1 MENTKQVH
9 QIVNEN
15 HNISKKDGDFFWDT
29 EKEPHA
35 HRREL
40 ILKDHPEV
48 SKLFGIDPMLKF
60 TTVLLVAMQL
70 GLAFSIQFWEGWGI
84 TGVWFWLGFFLSAYL
99 IGATITHALFLAIHE
114 ITHDLAFK
122 TKWHNNVL
130 AYVANLPLVFPYAMG
145 FKTYH
150 DMHHWQQGKEGVD
163 TDIPTYFEAKFFRG
177 FFGKLLWFF
186 FQILFYALRPV
197 MVKTIKFT
205 KWHWF
210 NLIFQI
216 TVMAIFTPL
225 AGWYA
230 LGFLIV
236 SMLFAGS
243 IHPTSGHF
251 ISEHYVY
258 HEGQETYSY
267 YGPLNLVT
275 FNVGYH
281 NEHHDF
287 PRIPG
292 SRLPQLKKL
301 APEYYNNLHS
311 YKSWTGVI
319 LKFLFD
325 KNVTLYSRTKRH

>member
-1 MENTKQVH
+1 MRS
-9 QIVNEN
+9 IVTEY
-15 HNISKKDGDFFWDT
+15 HNISKENEDFYWDT

-35 HRREL
+35 VRREL

-60 TTVLLVAMQL
+60 TTFFLVLSQL
-70 GLAFSIQFWEGWGI
+70 ALAFSIQYWESWGI
-84 TGVWFWLGFFLSAYL
+84 TGYSFWICFFAAAYL

-122 TKWHNNVL
+122 SKWKNNLL

-145 FKTYH
+145 FKVYH

-163 TDIPTYFEAKFFRG
+163 TDIPTYFEAKLFRG
-177 FFGKLLWFF
+177 FIGKLFWFF

-197 MVKTIKFT
+197 FVKTIKFT
-205 KWHWF
+205 KWHYG
-210 NLIFQI
+210 NLAFQI
-216 TVMAIFTPL
+216 AAMILFFYFSGV
-225 AGWYA
+225 YA
-230 LGFLIV
+230 FLFLVV
-236 SMLFAGS
+236 SMLLAGS
-243 IHPTSGHF
+243 LHPTSGHF
-251 ISEHYVY
+251 ISEHYVF

-292 SRLPQLKKL
+292 SRLPKLKKI
-301 APEYYNNLHS
+301 APEYYDHLKS
-311 YKSWTGVI
+311 YNSWSGVI

-325 KNVTLYSRTKRH
+325 PKVTLYSRTKRH